1 MFNRQTAKLKSPN
14 FSVPGKTFL
23 IFEGLNEILELN
35 LILELIKISFIREK
49 TFYLILSRYSPEFL
63 SYKHI

>member
-23 IFEGLNEILELN
+23 IFEGLNEILERK
-35 LILELIKISFIREK
+35 ELIKISFIREK

-63 SYKHI
+63 GYKHI